1 MLRTDRTLY
10 MSSASL
16 EAVIGTMEMA
26 MMLSATLSSVY
37 EGSKIMLVLVVVR
50 RRVIGGCIDPDGVR
64 GGGIGVE
71 VDAGFPVVVGD
82 GVFFAGAFEEG

>member
-16 EAVIGTMEMA
+16 EVVIGTMEMA

-50 RRVIGGCIDPDGVR
+50 RSVIGGCIDPVALG
-64 GGGIGVE
+64 
-71 VDAGFPVVVGD
+71 
-82 GVFFAGAFEEG
+82 EGELG